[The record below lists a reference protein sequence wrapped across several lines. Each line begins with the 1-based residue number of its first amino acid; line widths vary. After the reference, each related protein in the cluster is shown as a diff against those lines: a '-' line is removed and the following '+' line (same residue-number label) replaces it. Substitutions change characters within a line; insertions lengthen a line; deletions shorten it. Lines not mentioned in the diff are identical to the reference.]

1 MTMEPTLLDRARAWQ
16 SEDPDPRM
24 RAALGALIDAAAR
37 GDESARQDL
46 ADSFNGTLEFGTSG
60 LRGPVGPGPNRMNA
74 VVVARAAAGLAAYLQ
89 ARGGGSV
96 VVGHDARHGSAEFA
110 RMTAQI
116 LTGAGLE
123 VLMLPPQSPTP
134 LLAFSIRRL
143 GCAAGV
149 MVTASHNPRQDNGY
163 KVYLDDG
170 IQIVPPADTQ
180 ISACIAEATARGSI
194 DQLPRGTDGIQLDDT
209 IVEDYVRTTTAL
221 LESSGPLN
229 VKVAYTPVH
238 GVGGPLFQRVL
249 ASAGVSNPFVV
260 ESQFS
265 PDPDFGGMPFPNPEE
280 PGVMD
285 AVLALAR
292 EHACDVAIANDPDA
306 DRCAVG
312 VPTPDGWRMLS
323 GDEVGW
329 LLGWWITAGNRRS
342 SSRSTL
348 AQSIV
353 SGSMLKAI
361 ADDAAVPYV
370 QTLTG
375 FKWIGRVPNL
385 AFGYEEALGYCV
397 HPTAVADK
405 DGISAGLMFTEM
417 VGRLAERGST
427 VLGILDELA
436 LRHGAYATG
445 QVSVRQADPARIV
458 ALMTSIRDHPPSTIG
473 GSAVLQIDDL
483 ERPTDGLPP
492 TDGLR
497 FRLADDG
504 RVIVRPSGTEA
515 KIKSYLQVRVPVTA
529 GDLISA
535 RSSAAARIAALKV
548 DLAVLLA

>member
-1 MTMEPTLLDRARAWQ
+1 VEPTLLERARTWQ
-16 SEDPDPRM
+16 SEDPDPRTS
-24 RAALGALIDAAAR
+24 ADLGALIEQVESGDDAAGR
-37 GDESARQDL
+37 EL
-46 ADSFNGTLEFGTSG
+46 ADAFAGTLEFGTAG
-60 LRGPVGPGPNRMNA
+60 LRGPVGPGPNRMNL

-89 ARGGGSV
+89 ANGGGTV

-116 LTGAGLE
+116 LTGAGLDA
-123 VLMLPPQSPTP
+123 LMLPPLSPTP

-149 MVTASHNPRQDNGY
+149 MVTASHNPRADNGY

-170 IQIVPPADTQ
+170 IQIVPPADAQ
-180 ISACIAEATARGSI
+180 ISACIAEATALGPVEL
-194 DQLPRGTDGIQLDDT
+194 LPRGSDGTLLDDT
-209 IVEDYVRTTTAL
+209 IVEDYVRTTAAL
-221 LESSGPLN
+221 LEQAGPLD

-238 GVGGPLFQRVL
+238 GVGGMIFRRVM
-249 ASAGVSNPFVV
+249 AAAGLPDPVVV
-260 ESQFS
+260 ESQFA
-265 PDPDFGGMPFPNPEE
+265 PDPDFGGLPFPNPEE

-292 EHACDVAIANDPDA
+292 EHDCDVAIAHDPDA

-312 VPTPDGWRMLS
+312 VPTPEGWRMLS

-329 LLGWWITAGNRRS
+329 LLGWWITTGEGRTNGRR
-342 SSRSTL
+342 TL

-353 SGSMLKAI
+353 SGSMLRDI

-375 FKWIGRVPNL
+375 FKWIGRVPDL

-405 DGISAGLMFTEM
+405 DGISAGLLVADM
-417 VGRLAERGST
+417 VGRLAERGTS
-427 VLGILDELA
+427 VLGILDDLA
-436 LRHGAYATG
+436 VRHGAYATG
-445 QVSVRQADPARIV
+445 QVSVRHSDAAHITAIMA
-458 ALMTSIRDHPPSTIG
+458 ALRERPPTIMG
-473 GSAVLQIDDL
+473 GSLVLQIDDL
-483 ERPTDGLPP
+483 ERPSDGLPP

-497 FRLADDG
+497 FLLAEDG

-515 KIKSYLQVRVPVTA
+515 KIKSYLQVRVAVVG
-529 GDLISA
+529 GDIAAA
-535 RSSAAARIAALKV
+535 RRAAAARIDALKA
-548 DLAVLLA
+548 DLGSLLA